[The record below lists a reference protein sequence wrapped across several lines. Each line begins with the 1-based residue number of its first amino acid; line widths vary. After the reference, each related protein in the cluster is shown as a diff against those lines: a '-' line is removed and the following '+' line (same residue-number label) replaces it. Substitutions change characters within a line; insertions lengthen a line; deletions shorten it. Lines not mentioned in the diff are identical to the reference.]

1 MDNDISWTTIFHGQR
16 YFMDNNISSTTI
28 LGDSGVSGESCD
40 SGETELVNL
49 VKRAFLVK
57 SCKLGGSDES
67 ETVMSEWL
75 VGQ

>member
-1 MDNDISWTTIFHGQR
+1 MDNDISWTTIFHRQL
-16 YFMDNNISSTTI
+16 YWVI
-28 LGDSGVSGESCD
+28 LVF
-40 SGETELVNL
+40 LVNLVTQVKL

-75 VGQ
+75 VGQWTVAHFQKIFGVV